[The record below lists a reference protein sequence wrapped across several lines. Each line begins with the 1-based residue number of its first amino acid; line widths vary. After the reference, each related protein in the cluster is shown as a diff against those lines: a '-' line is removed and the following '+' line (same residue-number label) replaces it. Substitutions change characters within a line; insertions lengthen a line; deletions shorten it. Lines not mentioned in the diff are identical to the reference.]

1 MAMQLPATLDLLLCV
16 KRCEQQPLRIT
27 AEARLF
33 DPWSTAVGWR
43 GYKARWNLTRKVL
56 DFIQFGGPG
65 WDRTNDQPVMSRLL
79 YH

>member
-1 MAMQLPATLDLLLCV
+1 MPLLLWQGLWMHNHSAMALAASGAG
-16 KRCEQQPLRIT
+16 KGP
-27 AEARLF
+27 
-33 DPWSTAVGWR
+33 
-43 GYKARWNLTRKVL
+43 GYRANSNLKRKVL